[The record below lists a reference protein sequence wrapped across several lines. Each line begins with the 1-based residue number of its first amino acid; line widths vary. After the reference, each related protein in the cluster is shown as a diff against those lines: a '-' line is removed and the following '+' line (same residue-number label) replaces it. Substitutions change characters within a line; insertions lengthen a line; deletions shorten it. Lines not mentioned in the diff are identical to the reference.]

1 MSTSNRVQIT
11 TVREST
17 PGTTPTTPRMRL
29 ARLTGESLSFTP
41 NYINSDE
48 IRSDRM
54 LAAPVKVMQ
63 RSEGG
68 INFELSY
75 PDDNSPLSDMLR
87 SAISTPGSTPRVFNN
102 DGTADSVVTD
112 AGTTANTYVVASGG
126 ASVKFGHLVRA
137 TGFTNSANNQI
148 FRAASS
154 SGTTIVGTSSARRR
168 NRAAGCGKTEGRR
181 LPGRGG

>member
-63 RSEGG
+63 ASEGG

-87 SAISTPGSTPRVFNN
+87 SAFFNTWVNTPTFDN
-102 DGTADSVVTD
+102 DGTADSVITD

-126 ASVKFGHLVRA
+126 ASVKLGHLVRA
-137 TGFTNSANNQI
+137 TGFTNAANNQI

-154 SGTTIVGTSSARRR
+154 TGTTIVGTALSLSRKPRRR
-168 NRAAGCGKTEGRR
+168 APRN
-181 LPGRGG
+181 